1 MHGLLIG
8 GSRHRGALALTV
20 ASLLWSGASLAAS
33 TSPVGEDTPSQV
45 KVIGV
50 RFGGDEA
57 TTRLVVDL
65 DGPVS
70 SRLISPPSPPGRVFL
85 SLSPAVSGDAAF
97 GVGHGRIKAW
107 RWTQTASGDRLIL
120 DLADGAKIVHKFV
133 LPPARGAGPYRLV
146 VDVVDGAPA
155 MVVSMGTRILTA
167 EPGTQLPQTPMRR
180 LKASVI
186 RRVIVVDAG
195 HGGYD
200 PGAQSQT
207 HNEKDVTL
215 AAALVLKKRLEQT
228 GRYRVVLTRASDV
241 FIPLEKRV
249 QIARKAG
256 ADLFISLHADSA
268 GVDPMTHGASI
279 YTLSDHG
286 ETRVNTVLGNHEWF
300 THAGKRSD
308 PAVGQILL
316 DLTQNTTRNR
326 SSVFAGLLVEHL
338 ADCVD
343 LLPRSHRDAGYFVL
357 LAPDVP
363 AALLEMGFIS
373 NPSDEARLTD
383 SAQRRRL
390 MDGIAAAIDD
400 YFAVP
405 VVMASG

>member
-1 MHGLLIG
+1 
-8 GSRHRGALALTV
+8 
-20 ASLLWSGASLAAS
+20 
-33 TSPVGEDTPSQV
+33 
-45 KVIGV
+45 
-50 RFGGDEA
+50 
-57 TTRLVVDL
+57 
-65 DGPVS
+65 
-70 SRLISPPSPPGRVFL
+70 
-85 SLSPAVSGDAAF
+85 
-97 GVGHGRIKAW
+97 
-107 RWTQTASGDRLIL
+107 
-120 DLADGAKIVHKFV
+120 
-133 LPPARGAGPYRLV
+133 
-146 VDVVDGAPA
+146 
-155 MVVSMGTRILTA
+155 
-167 EPGTQLPQTPMRR
+167 
-180 LKASVI
+180 
-186 RRVIVVDAG
+186 
-195 HGGYD
+195 
-200 PGAQSQT
+200 
-207 HNEKDVTL
+207 
-215 AAALVLKKRLEQT
+215 
-228 GRYRVVLTRASDV
+228 
-241 FIPLEKRV
+241 
-249 QIARKAG
+249 
-256 ADLFISLHADSA
+256 
-268 GVDPMTHGASI
+268 MTHGASI